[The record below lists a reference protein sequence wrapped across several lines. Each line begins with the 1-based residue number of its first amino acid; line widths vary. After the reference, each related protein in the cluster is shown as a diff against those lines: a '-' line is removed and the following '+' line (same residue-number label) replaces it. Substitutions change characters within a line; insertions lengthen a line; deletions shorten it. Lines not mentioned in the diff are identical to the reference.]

1 MVTFSEKR
9 AKKSWFT
16 LMGEVRLSVHSP
28 HRTLLAAEDVNNA
41 AAALCHNHLA
51 VNWIMRHDVCF
62 GGHGAQR
69 CTIDRVDMHEDCAV
83 ESDHNTYD

>member
-16 LMGEVRLSVHSP
+16 LMGEVRLSVLPSP
-28 HRTLLAAEDVNNA
+28 DRTLLAAEDVNNA

-51 VNWIMRHDVCF
+51 VNCMP
-62 GGHGAQR
+62 
-69 CTIDRVDMHEDCAV
+69 
-83 ESDHNTYD
+83 